1 MKRFYYLLCAVLA
14 FVMTS
19 VQPASAAGKQK
30 KKSIVILYENDVHC
44 AIGGYQA
51 IAGLR
56 DAVSDTAYVAVVS
69 CGDFVQGGTAGAISR
84 GGYVADVMRTVGYDA
99 ITLGNHEFDFP
110 VRHTD
115 SLLRYIGAPV
125 VSANLY
131 NHETNR
137 PVYQPYLIKKFG
149 KTKIAF
155 IGATTPGALYTEM
168 SAFYDGDRQIY
179 DLREDCFYTTL
190 QASINA
196 ARKQGAKYVVV
207 LSHLGEDPDRT
218 GINSHT
224 LAEHT
229 TGIDVILDGHTH
241 SVIAHDT
248 VLNAAGKPVVI
259 CETGTKF
266 MNIGHLLIRD
276 GRLTPSLLP
285 FGTVSERNARVKAAT
300 DSVEWLMREKTQRVV
315 CHSDVQLRI
324 LNDKG
329 EQEVRKA
336 ETNLGDLVCDGYRV
350 ITGADIALANGG
362 GIRTGKHAGDLTYG
376 DLLSLLPYDNY
387 IVVAEVKGSTLIKM
401 LEKLVSFL
409 PTPDGQFPQ
418 VSGMKFTAKVSDH
431 SVSGVQ
437 VLNGATQHYEPI
449 NPDRTYTVATTKY
462 CVTDGGLYN
471 TLQGC
476 PIVLETKK
484 TYFDVFV
491 EYVTDRLGGHI
502 GQEYAKPQGRITV
515 IK

>member
-1 MKRFYYLLCAVLA
+1 MKHFNYLLCALLA
-14 FVMTS
+14 LSLMPEQT
-19 VQPASAAGKQK
+19 ASAAGKQK

-125 VSANLY
+125 VSANVY
-131 NHETNR
+131 HHETGK
-137 PVYQPYLIKKFG
+137 PVYNPFIIKKYG

-155 IGATTPGALYTEM
+155 VGATTPGALYTEM

-179 DLREDCFYTTL
+179 DLREDCFYDVL
-190 QASINA
+190 QQSINA

-224 LAEHT
+224 LAQHT
-229 TGIDVILDGHTH
+229 TGIDIILDGHTH
-241 SVIAHDT
+241 SVIEHDT
-248 VLNAAGKPVVI
+248 VLNAAGRPVIVT
-259 CETGTKF
+259 ETGTKF
-266 MNIGHLLIRD
+266 AHIGHLLIRD

-315 CHSDVQLRI
+315 CHSDVPLTI
-324 LNDKG
+324 LNEQG

-376 DLLSLLPYDNY
+376 DIADILPYDNNLW
-387 IVVAEVKGSTLIKM
+387 IVEASGQRIIDLLQKNTSFMPVEDGS
-401 LEKLVSFL
+401 
-409 PTPDGQFPQ
+409 FPQ
-418 VSGMKFTAKVSDH
+418 VSGVRFTVHVADRTVSD
-431 SVSGVQ
+431 VE
-437 VLNGATQHYEPI
+437 VLNHEGQYEPI
-449 NPDRTYTVATTKY
+449 DPQRTYTVSTLDY
-462 CVTDGGLYN
+462 CVTGGGFYDMLKDCKVVYRGNELYRD
-471 TLQGC
+471 
-476 PIVLETKK
+476 VLVRYLEHN
-484 TYFDVFV
+484 
-491 EYVTDRLGGHI
+491 LGGRI
-502 GQEYAKPQGRITV
+502 SNDYAEPQGRIR
-515 IK
+515 IIR

>member
-1 MKRFYYLLCAVLA
+1 MKHFNYLLCAVLA

-44 AIGGYQA
+44 AIGGYQVL
-51 IAGLR
+51 AGLR

-69 CGDFVQGGTAGAISR
+69 SGDFVQGGTAGAISR
-84 GGYVADVMRTVGYDA
+84 GQYVADIMRTVNYDA
-99 ITLGNHEFDFP
+99 NTLGNHEFDYP
-110 VRHTD
+110 VAHTD
-115 SLLRYIGAPV
+115 SLFRYIGAPI
-125 VSANLY
+125 VSANVY
-131 NHETNR
+131 HHETGK
-137 PVYQPYLIKKFG
+137 PVYNPFIIKKYG

-155 IGATTPGALYTEM
+155 VGATTPGAFYTEM
-168 SAFYDGDRQIY
+168 SAFYDGDKQIY
-179 DLREDCFYTTL
+179 DLREDCFYETL
-190 QASINA
+190 QQSINA
-196 ARKQGAKYVVV
+196 ARKQGAKYVIV

-276 GRLTPSLLP
+276 GKISNSLLP
-285 FGTVSERNARVKAAT
+285 TNTVSARNERVKAAT
-300 DSVEWLMREKTQRVV
+300 DSIDWLMREKTERVV

-329 EQEVRKA
+329 EQEVRMA
-336 ETNLGDLVCDGYRV
+336 ETNLGDLVCDGYRI

-376 DLLSLLPYDNY
+376 DIADILPYDNNLW
-387 IVVAEVKGSTLIKM
+387 IVEASGQRIIDLLQKNTSFIPVEDGS
-401 LEKLVSFL
+401 
-409 PTPDGQFPQ
+409 FPQ
-418 VSGMKFTAKVSDH
+418 VSGVRFTVHVADRTVSD
-431 SVSGVQ
+431 VE
-437 VLNGATQHYEPI
+437 VLNSANGTYEPI
-449 NPDRTYTVATTKY
+449 DPNRTYTISTLDY
-462 CVTDGGLYN
+462 CVTGGGFYDMLKDCRVVQRGN
-471 TLQGC
+471 TLYRD
-476 PIVLETKK
+476 VL
-484 TYFDVFV
+484 V
-491 EYVTDRLGGHI
+491 EFLEKNLGGHI
-502 GQEYAKPQGRITV
+502 SNDYAEPQGRIK
-515 IK
+515 IIR

>member
-1 MKRFYYLLCAVLA
+1 MKHFNYLLCAVLA

-131 NHETNR
+131 NHETGK

-224 LAEHT
+224 LAAHT
-229 TGIDVILDGHTH
+229 TGIDIILDGHTH
-241 SVIAHDT
+241 SVIEHDT
-248 VLNAAGKPVVI
+248 VLNAAGRPVIVT
-259 CETGTKF
+259 ETGTKF
-266 MNIGHLLIRD
+266 AHIGHLLIRD

-315 CHSDVQLRI
+315 CHSDVPLTI
-324 LNDKG
+324 LNEQG

-376 DLLSLLPYDNY
+376 DIADILPYDNNLW
-387 IVVAEVKGSTLIKM
+387 IVEASGQRIIDLLQKNTSFIPVEDGS
-401 LEKLVSFL
+401 
-409 PTPDGQFPQ
+409 FPQ
-418 VSGMKFTAKVSDH
+418 VSGVRFTVHVADRTVSD
-431 SVSGVQ
+431 VEI
-437 VLNGATQHYEPI
+437 LNHEGQYEPI
-449 NPDRTYTVATTKY
+449 DPQRTYTVSTLDY
-462 CVTDGGLYN
+462 CVTGGGFYDMLKDCKVVYRGNELYRD
-471 TLQGC
+471 
-476 PIVLETKK
+476 VLVRYLEHN
-484 TYFDVFV
+484 
-491 EYVTDRLGGHI
+491 LGGHI
-502 GQEYAKPQGRITV
+502 SNDYAEPQGRIR
-515 IK
+515 IIR